1 MALQGNIL
9 GRVGGGGGGG
19 VRLLIDKSEEL
30 LAQRFGITPSLQ
42 VNLISPCNDIL
53 YIHPLALLT
62 RAVLC
67 MSASSLY
74 PPSSLVNP
82 GIAEYIC

>member
-1 MALQGNIL
+1 MLCTSASFFLYPPSNLALAML
-9 GRVGGGGGGG
+9 
-19 VRLLIDKSEEL
+19 S
-30 LAQRFGITPSLQ
+30 
-42 VNLISPCNDIL
+42 L

-62 RAVLC
+62 QAMLS

-82 GIAEYIC
+82 GNAEYDC